1 MSDSTEAKS
10 AALRQQG
17 VLNPRPLGVIDPA
30 FQDSAFFDR
39 HDLVQVKYE
48 MLRRVRVDGWSVSA
62 AAASFGFSRPAFYQ
76 AQAAYL
82 LAGLPGLIPQRP
94 GPRQAHKL
102 SEEVVD
108 FLLEQILRN
117 SSLRAPALSRLIR
130 QRFNL
135 AVHPRSIERAL
146 ERRRKKGR

>member
-1 MSDSTEAKS
+1 MCEGKDAKIT
-10 AALRQQG
+10 ALRLQG
-17 VLNPRPLGVIDPA
+17 VLHLRPLTVSDPL
-30 FQDSAFFDR
+30 FQESDFFDR
-39 HDLVQVKYE
+39 HDLVQIKYE

-76 AQAAYL
+76 ALAAYTA
-82 LAGLPGLIPQRP
+82 AGFPGLIPRRS

-102 SEEVVD
+102 SEEIVD
-108 FLLEQILRN
+108 FLFAEVARDT
-117 SSLRAPALSRLIR
+117 SLRALALSRLVR
-130 QRFNL
+130 QRFRL